1 MHRHPNA
8 VLTPRGRA
16 KVFEAVEAG
25 MTVSAACLGAG
36 ISRRCYYR
44 WLPRWRAQGRAG
56 LVERVSRPHHSPR
69 RLSLEQEIRI
79 IAVRLLLGW
88 GPDRI
93 AAIVGLPAS
102 SCHRVLRRG
111 GLVHTKA
118 APAPVVRYEHEHPG
132 DMIHLDT
139 KRLGRIVD
147 GPGHRAT
154 GNRKGRRSG
163 AGWEVLHVAIDDA
176 GRLVYAEILADE
188 KKVTTARFTI
198 RALRW
203 FRDRGVRVQRI
214 LTDDG
219 SAYRSRVF
227 GRVLRRLG
235 IEHTRTRPYRPQTNG
250 KVERWIRTV
259 LSECLYLHVSGSS
272 GQRRLALERFIRYY
286 NGVRPHPGIGG
297 RTPNERLSDKLAA

>member
-1 MHRHPNA
+1 
-8 VLTPRGRA
+8 
-16 KVFEAVEAG
+16 

-36 ISRRCYYR
+36 ISRRRYYR

-93 AAIVGLPAS
+93 EAIVGLPAS

-111 GLVHTKA
+111 GLVRTKA

-163 AGWEVLHVAIDDA
+163 AGREVLHVAIDDA
-176 GRLVYAEILADE
+176 GRLVHAEILADE

-198 RALRW
+198 RAPRW
-203 FRDRGVRVQRI
+203 FRDRGGGSSASSRTTAAPIAAVSSDGCCDARASSTRAPGPIGHRPTARWSAGTGPCCRSVSTCTYSAARDSVDLRWSASSGTTTGCA
-214 LTDDG
+214 LTWASVDGLRTSG
-219 SAYRSRVF
+219 SATSLPPETV
-227 GRVLRRLG
+227 
-235 IEHTRTRPYRPQTNG
+235 TN
-250 KVERWIRTV
+250 
-259 LSECLYLHVSGSS
+259 VSGD
-272 GQRRLALERFIRYY
+272 Y
-286 NGVRPHPGIGG
+286 
-297 RTPNERLSDKLAA
+297 T

>member
-8 VLTPRGRA
+8 RRTPRGRA
-16 KVFEAVEAG
+16 DIFLAVEAG
-25 MTVSAACLGAG
+25 MTVSAACLAHGV
-36 ISRRCYYR
+36 SRRCYYR
-44 WLPRWRAQGRAG
+44 WLPRWRARGRAG
-56 LVERVSRPHHSPR
+56 LVDRSSRPHHSPR
-69 RLSLEQEIRI
+69 RLSLEQEVRI

-93 AAIVGLPAS
+93 AALLGLPAS

-111 GLVHTKA
+111 GLVHRKKERE
-118 APAPVVRYEHEHPG
+118 PVVRYEHEHPG

-154 GNRKGRRSG
+154 GSRKGRRSG

-176 GRLVYAEILADE
+176 TRLVYAEILPDE

-203 FRDRGVRVQRI
+203 FRERGVRVQRI
-214 LTDDG
+214 LTDNG

-235 IEHTRTRPYRPQTNG
+235 IEHDRTRPYRPQTNG

-259 LSECLYLHVSGSS
+259 LSECLYLHVFGSS
-272 GQRRLALERFIRYY
+272 EQRRLALERFIGYY
-286 NGVRPHPGIGG
+286 DGVRPHLGIGG
-297 RTPNERLSDKLAA
+297 RTPNERLSEKLAA